1 MAEGHAQLVA
11 DSTVG
16 KVAKATIDLGI
27 PGFSRYMDNEIKEG
41 ALHTLAGLV
50 AGIAIGPAGVLL
62 VAANSISRSNSG
74 RNLWELFQSKRDTAD
89 DRADAAEPRSG
100 DARAPKTPK
109 ATT

>member
-1 MAEGHAQLVA
+1 MAEAHSHPLVA

-16 KVAKATIDLGI
+16 KVAKATLDIGI

-41 ALHTLAGLV
+41 ALHTLAGLA
-50 AGIAIGPAGVLL
+50 AGIAIGPVGVWL

-74 RNLWELFQSKRDTAD
+74 RNLWELLGSRHDTVE
-89 DRADAAEPRSG
+89 DRADAA
-100 DARAPKTPK
+100 ARAPKGPR